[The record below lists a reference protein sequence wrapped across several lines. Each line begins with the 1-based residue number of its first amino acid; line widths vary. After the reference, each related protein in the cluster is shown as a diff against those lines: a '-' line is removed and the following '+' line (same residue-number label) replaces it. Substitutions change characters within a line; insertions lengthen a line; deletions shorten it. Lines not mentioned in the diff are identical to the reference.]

1 MNEKLDR
8 LRGILRGMDGALVAF
23 SGGVDST
30 LLLALAR
37 NELHPRLLAVT
48 VRSAVHPKRETE
60 LARSIAT
67 GLGVEH
73 LIIDTDELADERFAS
88 NPPERCYL
96 CKRAYMEKLIALAGE
111 RGLAQVVEGS
121 NLDDQADYR
130 PGERAVRELGARS
143 PLREAGLGK
152 AEIRLLARSMALP
165 NWDRPARACLAT
177 RFPYGTRITDDRLAM
192 VERAEETLA
201 DLGLSQFR
209 VRYHGDLARIEAL
222 GEEARIVL
230 DETNAAEIAASFR
243 KIGFRYAALDIRGY
257 RTGSLNEDIEP

>member
-88 NPPERCYL
+88 NPPERCYW

-121 NLDDQADYR
+121 NLDDQADDPGR
-130 PGERAVRELGARS
+130 GRGRGIPRGGRGVPGGHGHDDVVHPTHLVSQGVEHRQPGELG
-143 PLREAGLGK
+143 
-152 AEIRLLARSMALP
+152 
-165 NWDRPARACLAT
+165 
-177 RFPYGTRITDDRLAM
+177 
-192 VERAEETLA
+192 
-201 DLGLSQFR
+201 
-209 VRYHGDLARIEAL
+209 
-222 GEEARIVL
+222 
-230 DETNAAEIAASFR
+230 
-243 KIGFRYAALDIRGY
+243 
-257 RTGSLNEDIEP
+257 